1 MSPST
6 LTRLLRLLAA
16 IPFVTAVL
24 SAQTR
29 YVNGQTGTDGP
40 GFGATAAQPFR
51 TIGYALASLTPSWGT
66 VYVYIAGD
74 QAYGPGTNGETL
86 PLTLP
91 STVTLRG
98 EPGPTGQRPTLDL
111 PAGATAF
118 ALTAA
123 MSSTG
128 GALQDLVVQGGAT
141 GLQCGANAGV
151 SHRVT
156 IERCDFLNQTAAA
169 VSVMSNGGTE
179 DLTLRDC
186 NLRGTPGVAG
196 AGIKYRGPSAWLLL
210 ERCRFTGGEGLQLAG
225 RFNGGVPGDFGGLS
239 HFTARGCIWEQTGIS
254 SQDDGDYSA
263 MSPRLYTIDDCR
275 FADSGIQVQRTGP
288 GPGNQNALTVTVTAT
303 SFVRGGSINFSSGGW
318 GGDATACTISN
329 CAFDSSGVLRCV
341 CGSLLSSSFSFGIY
355 NTVARDFQT
364 AVHVQT
370 SQEAHQV
377 LLEIHGCRMLN
388 GVCAVEYDAL
398 SSMSASMRIGNS
410 IFAQCTGDAIR
421 CETNFGAFL
430 WTLCHIGNVT
440 IADCNRGIVMVMRAH
455 SHELSNIA
463 VSGNGT
469 DFVPP
474 PSPQYWPPGTSNAPD
489 LTNCLT
495 DGPPLPGT
503 GNLAVANAG
512 LIRPHYKLAATS
524 PCIDATTF
532 GVGGSDYEGDPRYMA
547 GTPTSVPIADI
558 GADEYAPYGSLRRY
572 GFPGRS
578 RAGVRP
584 SIASNSTHAR
594 LGVPYDLRV
603 DQANAPNQTAPS
615 FAFLASGLRD
625 LAYPTPFDLAA
636 LGIDGSFLWIDPQDI
651 QTAIPVGANGS
662 AALLFQLPYLP
673 QLAGLAITHQW
684 LVLLPGSLD
693 LVTSDAMRVSF
704 GL

>member
-51 TIGYALASLTPSWGT
+51 TIGYALASLTTSWGT
-66 VYVYIAGD
+66 VYIVGD

-111 PAGATAF
+111 PTGATAF
-118 ALTAA
+118 ALAAA

-151 SHRVT
+151 NHRVT
-156 IERCDFLNQTAAA
+156 IERCDFLNQSAAA

-186 NLRGTPGVAG
+186 TLRGTPCVAG
-196 AGIKYRGPSAWLLL
+196 AGIKYHGPSAWLLL
-210 ERCRFTGGEGLQLAG
+210 ERCRFTGGEGLRLAG
-225 RFNGGVPGDFGGLS
+225 RFNGGVLGDFGGLS
-239 HFTARGCIWEQTGIS
+239 HFTARGCIWEQNGIS
-254 SQDDGDYSA
+254 SQDDGYYSA
-263 MSPRLYTIDDCR
+263 MSPRLYTIDGCR

-288 GPGNQNALTVTVTAT
+288 GMSYNALTVTVTAT
-303 SFVRGGSINFSSGGW
+303 AFVRGLINISSGGW
-318 GGDATACTISN
+318 GGDTTACTISN
-329 CAFDSSGVLRCV
+329 CAFDSSDVLRCV
-341 CGSLLSSSFSFGIY
+341 CDSMLSSSFSFGIY
-355 NTVARDFQT
+355 NTVARGFQT

-377 LLEIHGCRMLN
+377 LLEIHGCRMMN

-421 CETNFGAFL
+421 FETNFGVFL
-430 WTLCHIGNVT
+430 WTLCQIGNVT
-440 IADCNRGIVMVMRAH
+440 IADCNRGIVMVMRAN

-463 VSGNGT
+463 FSGNGT

-474 PSPQYWPPGTSNAPD
+474 PSPQYWPPETFNAPD

-503 GNLAVANAG
+503 GNLAVANTG
-512 LIRPHYKLAATS
+512 LIRPQYKLAATS
-524 PCIDATTF
+524 PCIDATTYT
-532 GVGGSDYEGDPRYMA
+532 GIGGSDYEGDPRFMA
-547 GTPTSVPIADI
+547 GTPTSVPAMDI

-693 LVTSDAMRVSF
+693 LVTSDAMRVSL